1 MDKIDDTE
9 AGNGGSSS
17 ICDSSRSLLSVEDK
31 KRVII
36 DSDNSLEGKLTM
48 VKVRESIRMLGTN
61 FFQEMTG
68 VKKGI
73 KSKVYDQSLLVT
85 EDMEHAGD
93 HEDQAHVAGHDEV
106 MEDDFIEN
114 LAQEGD
120 EDEVFVADF
129 EMAATDVIQGDED
142 LAAAYTTYL
151 EARRKLSEK
160 YKAPG
165 FWPIS
170 KGKSKGFKGKFK
182 GKPNWTSRK
191 TQRILES
198 NCRIFGRKGHWKSE
212 CPNRGRQQ
220 PARQPRQ
227 RPSLS
232 LWEYRRF
239 QPTM

>member
-1 MDKIDDTE
+1 
-9 AGNGGSSS
+9 
-17 ICDSSRSLLSVEDK
+17 
-31 KRVII
+31 
-36 DSDNSLEGKLTM
+36 M

-120 EDEVFVADF
+120 EDAVFVADF

-198 NCRIFGRKGHWKSE
+198 NCRICGRKGHWKSE

-232 LWEYRRF
+232 YGSIVDSSQRCDVSRVHEPARSCTNRTGLQWNTRVFLCTDQFFRCLW
-239 QPTM
+239 

>member
-1 MDKIDDTE
+1 VDKIDDTE

-106 MEDDFIEN
+106 MEDDF
-114 LAQEGD
+114 
-120 EDEVFVADF
+120 
-129 EMAATDVIQGDED
+129 
-142 LAAAYTTYL
+142 
-151 EARRKLSEK
+151 
-160 YKAPG
+160 
-165 FWPIS
+165 
-170 KGKSKGFKGKFK
+170 
-182 GKPNWTSRK
+182 
-191 TQRILES
+191 
-198 NCRIFGRKGHWKSE
+198 
-212 CPNRGRQQ
+212 
-220 PARQPRQ
+220 
-227 RPSLS
+227 SLKI
-232 LWEYRRF
+232 
-239 QPTM
+239 